1 MIYVDLSFEW
11 LAASSTIVTPVLSCL
26 VCQILTR
33 VENLMF
39 SAFDI
44 CLKSAVLSIV
54 VAEVQILH
62 GKNRQILAGEI
73 FVSWPQ
79 AILPWPT
86 TPATS
91 DAAVVVNESVETPP
105 VAESPGQRR
114 VRGPGAPSMPQKG
127 IKRWLLY
134 FGLTMLTM
142 ILW

>member
-1 MIYVDLSFEW
+1 
-11 LAASSTIVTPVLSCL
+11 
-26 VCQILTR
+26 
-33 VENLMF
+33 
-39 SAFDI
+39 
-44 CLKSAVLSIV
+44 

-91 DAAVVVNESVETPP
+91 DAAAVVNESVETPP

-114 VRGPGAPSMPQKG
+114 VRGPGAPRMPQKG

-134 FGLTMLTM
+134 FWFDYDNYDFMVVECIRYDIYNIYIYIVLYSLVT
-142 ILW
+142 